1 MEIDP
6 SLKVKAH
13 RKGVQAIPFII
24 GVIIALLLLLILG
37 TMTVSAIQKS
47 GEAAS
52 GCTNLASVIADMTGG
67 RLELC

>member
-1 MEIDP
+1 MEVNP

-24 GVIIALLLLLILG
+24 GTIIGLLLLLILG
-37 TMTVSAIQKS
+37 TMTAQAIQKS

-67 RLELC
+67 KLELC